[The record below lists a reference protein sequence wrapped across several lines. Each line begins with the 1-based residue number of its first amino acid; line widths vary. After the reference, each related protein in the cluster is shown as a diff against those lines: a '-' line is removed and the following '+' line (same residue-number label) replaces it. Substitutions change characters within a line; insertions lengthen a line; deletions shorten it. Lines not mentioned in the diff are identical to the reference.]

1 MAGTVIGMGA
11 MSSCVDQISVGN
23 GFLDKQPGVDVTVD
37 TIFVKGENA
46 KRFLWH
52 MYGAMH
58 NPFTYT
64 GAVWYSHPDAL
75 TDICQSYC
83 GWHNLGKYYG
93 GDLTE
98 TDQDNGG
105 FVKFPFIANGDG
117 NNRAGIWR
125 TIREGWIFV
134 ENIDRVPDLSDSEKS
149 QESGLAI
156 VNMQVKNVPMVF
168 DIEDNY
174 WEKIFIENA
183 RFENISGPA
192 FNIAVENN
200 SNNSIT
206 LRNVWCSNVPVLAA
220 FKRTGEQTR
229 VSYRKYYVKSFDHGL
244 QMESLVDTP
253 EYKTL
258 LSAEPVDKLP
268 AAVQSVLPALPPM
281 SEWKNL
287 RALGAK
293 GDGVTDDTEA
303 IQKAIDTYDV
313 IYVPSGWYQVS
324 RPIKMR
330 PSTRLIGLHPF
341 STQFRLGESTPA
353 FSGFGTPVAVLES
366 YKGSDDNI
374 LNGIGIST
382 GAFNYRAV
390 GLKWTAGSGSYV
402 NDVKFIGGHGSMWKP
417 VAGQKAPRWSWGPR
431 EVSTPDKPVRE
442 QGMDQAW
449 DTQYWSLWVTDGGG
463 GIFKDIW
470 TANTYA
476 SNGFYAENTS
486 TEGRIYAMSI
496 EHHVRN
502 EVRFRNVS
510 NWKVYCMQTEEET
523 VESSE
528 CQPVEMDGCRDIT
541 FANLYMFRVI
551 RVVRPYHSAVRLRGC
566 SGIEFLNVHNYAQTK
581 YTTDIA
587 VFDQN
592 KGIEVRP
599 WEFSRLIVKGDEQQT
614 GLTSSD
620 GVRMLA
626 GDFDF
631 TEGIACD
638 SKGAHIRTI
647 HIPERPSTLTIIRD
661 KLYITARKSIYR
673 ADL

>member
-1 MAGTVIGMGA
+1 MNLIEKLKIKTVAILCVACTVIGMGA

-192 FNIAVENN
+192 FSIAVENN

-206 LRNVWCSNVPVLAA
+206 LGNVWCSNVPVLAA
-220 FKRTGEQTR
+220 F
-229 VSYRKYYVKSFDHGL
+229 
-244 QMESLVDTP
+244 
-253 EYKTL
+253 
-258 LSAEPVDKLP
+258 
-268 AAVQSVLPALPPM
+268 
-281 SEWKNL
+281 
-287 RALGAK
+287 
-293 GDGVTDDTEA
+293 
-303 IQKAIDTYDV
+303 
-313 IYVPSGWYQVS
+313 
-324 RPIKMR
+324 
-330 PSTRLIGLHPF
+330 
-341 STQFRLGESTPA
+341 
-353 FSGFGTPVAVLES
+353 SGFGTSVAVLES
-366 YKGSDDNI
+366 SKGSDDNI

-638 SKGAHIRTI
+638 SKGCSHPHHSYPGTTI
-647 HIPERPSTLTIIRD
+647 DLDNYQRQTLHNSPEIHLPR
-661 KLYITARKSIYR
+661 
-673 ADL
+673 

>member
-1 MAGTVIGMGA
+1 
-11 MSSCVDQISVGN
+11 
-23 GFLDKQPGVDVTVD
+23 
-37 TIFVKGENA
+37 
-46 KRFLWH
+46 
-52 MYGAMH
+52 
-58 NPFTYT
+58 
-64 GAVWYSHPDAL
+64 
-75 TDICQSYC
+75 
-83 GWHNLGKYYG
+83 
-93 GDLTE
+93 
-98 TDQDNGG
+98 
-105 FVKFPFIANGDG
+105 
-117 NNRAGIWR
+117 
-125 TIREGWIFV
+125 
-134 ENIDRVPDLSDSEKS
+134 
-149 QESGLAI
+149 
-156 VNMQVKNVPMVF
+156 MQVKNVPMVF

-206 LRNVWCSNVPVLAA
+206 LRDVWCSDVPVLA
-220 FKRTGEQTR
+220 
-229 VSYRKYYVKSFDHGL
+229 
-244 QMESLVDTP
+244 
-253 EYKTL
+253 
-258 LSAEPVDKLP
+258 
-268 AAVQSVLPALPPM
+268 
-281 SEWKNL
+281 
-287 RALGAK
+287 
-293 GDGVTDDTEA
+293 
-303 IQKAIDTYDV
+303 
-313 IYVPSGWYQVS
+313 
-324 RPIKMR
+324 
-330 PSTRLIGLHPF
+330 
-341 STQFRLGESTPA
+341 A

-366 YKGSDDNI
+366 SKGSDDNI

-551 RVVRPYHSAVRLRGC
+551 RVVRPYYSAVRLRGC

-638 SKGAHIRTI
+638 SKGVHIRTI

>member
-1 MAGTVIGMGA
+1 
-11 MSSCVDQISVGN
+11 
-23 GFLDKQPGVDVTVD
+23 
-37 TIFVKGENA
+37 
-46 KRFLWH
+46 
-52 MYGAMH
+52 
-58 NPFTYT
+58 
-64 GAVWYSHPDAL
+64 
-75 TDICQSYC
+75 
-83 GWHNLGKYYG
+83 
-93 GDLTE
+93 
-98 TDQDNGG
+98 
-105 FVKFPFIANGDG
+105 
-117 NNRAGIWR
+117 
-125 TIREGWIFV
+125 
-134 ENIDRVPDLSDSEKS
+134 
-149 QESGLAI
+149 
-156 VNMQVKNVPMVF
+156 MQVKNVPMVF

-183 RFENISGPA
+183 RFENISAPA

-341 STQFRLGESTPA
+341 STQFRLGESTLA

-366 YKGSDDNI
+366 SKGSDDNI

-502 EVRFRNVS
+502 EEKFRNVS

-541 FANLYMFRVI
+541 FANLIYVPCHPCCETVLQRRKTQRVWRH
-551 RVVRPYHSAVRLRGC
+551 RV
-566 SGIEFLNVHNYAQTK
+566 
-581 YTTDIA
+581 
-587 VFDQN
+587 
-592 KGIEVRP
+592 
-599 WEFSRLIVKGDEQQT
+599 
-614 GLTSSD
+614 
-620 GVRMLA
+620 
-626 GDFDF
+626 
-631 TEGIACD
+631 
-638 SKGAHIRTI
+638 
-647 HIPERPSTLTIIRD
+647 PERAQLRPDQVHDRHRCLRSEQRH
-661 KLYITARKSIYR
+661 
-673 ADL
+673 

>member
-1 MAGTVIGMGA
+1 
-11 MSSCVDQISVGN
+11 
-23 GFLDKQPGVDVTVD
+23 
-37 TIFVKGENA
+37 
-46 KRFLWH
+46 
-52 MYGAMH
+52 
-58 NPFTYT
+58 
-64 GAVWYSHPDAL
+64 
-75 TDICQSYC
+75 
-83 GWHNLGKYYG
+83 
-93 GDLTE
+93 
-98 TDQDNGG
+98 
-105 FVKFPFIANGDG
+105 
-117 NNRAGIWR
+117 
-125 TIREGWIFV
+125 
-134 ENIDRVPDLSDSEKS
+134 
-149 QESGLAI
+149 
-156 VNMQVKNVPMVF
+156 MQVKNVPMVF

-324 RPIKMR
+324 RPIKMH

-366 YKGSDDNI
+366 SKGSDDNI

-551 RVVRPYHSAVRLRGC
+551 RVVRPYYSAVRLRGC
-566 SGIEFLNVHNYAQTK
+566 SGIEFLNVHNYAQAK

-614 GLTSSD
+614 CLTSSD

>member
-268 AAVQSVLPALPPM
+268 AAVQSVLSALPPM

-353 FSGFGTPVAVLES
+353 FSGFGTSVAVLES
-366 YKGSDDNI
+366 SKGSDDNI

-528 CQPVEMDGCRDIT
+528 YQPVEMDGCRDIT

-551 RVVRPYHSAVRLRGC
+551 RVVRPYYSAVRLRGC
-566 SGIEFLNVHNYAQTK
+566 SGIEFMNVHNYA
-581 YTTDIA
+581 
-587 VFDQN
+587 
-592 KGIEVRP
+592 
-599 WEFSRLIVKGDEQQT
+599 
-614 GLTSSD
+614 
-620 GVRMLA
+620 
-626 GDFDF
+626 
-631 TEGIACD
+631 
-638 SKGAHIRTI
+638 
-647 HIPERPSTLTIIRD
+647 
-661 KLYITARKSIYR
+661 
-673 ADL
+673 

>member
-220 FKRTGEQTR
+220 F
-229 VSYRKYYVKSFDHGL
+229 
-244 QMESLVDTP
+244 
-253 EYKTL
+253 
-258 LSAEPVDKLP
+258 
-268 AAVQSVLPALPPM
+268 
-281 SEWKNL
+281 
-287 RALGAK
+287 
-293 GDGVTDDTEA
+293 
-303 IQKAIDTYDV
+303 
-313 IYVPSGWYQVS
+313 
-324 RPIKMR
+324 
-330 PSTRLIGLHPF
+330 
-341 STQFRLGESTPA
+341 
-353 FSGFGTPVAVLES
+353 SGFGTPVAVLES
-366 YKGSDDNI
+366 SKGSDDNI

-417 VAGQKAPRWSWGPR
+417 VAGQKAPKWSWGPR

-551 RVVRPYHSAVRLRGC
+551 RVVRPYYSAVRLRGC

>member
-1 MAGTVIGMGA
+1 M
-11 MSSCVDQISVGN
+11 
-23 GFLDKQPGVDVTVD
+23 
-37 TIFVKGENA
+37 
-46 KRFLWH
+46 
-52 MYGAMH
+52 
-58 NPFTYT
+58 
-64 GAVWYSHPDAL
+64 
-75 TDICQSYC
+75 
-83 GWHNLGKYYG
+83 
-93 GDLTE
+93 
-98 TDQDNGG
+98 
-105 FVKFPFIANGDG
+105 
-117 NNRAGIWR
+117 
-125 TIREGWIFV
+125 
-134 ENIDRVPDLSDSEKS
+134 
-149 QESGLAI
+149 
-156 VNMQVKNVPMVF
+156 
-168 DIEDNY
+168 
-174 WEKIFIENA
+174 
-183 RFENISGPA
+183 
-192 FNIAVENN
+192 
-200 SNNSIT
+200 
-206 LRNVWCSNVPVLAA
+206 
-220 FKRTGEQTR
+220 
-229 VSYRKYYVKSFDHGL
+229 
-244 QMESLVDTP
+244 
-253 EYKTL
+253 
-258 LSAEPVDKLP
+258 
-268 AAVQSVLPALPPM
+268 
-281 SEWKNL
+281 
-287 RALGAK
+287 
-293 GDGVTDDTEA
+293 TDDTEA

-341 STQFRLGESTPA
+341 STQFRLGESTLA

-366 YKGSDDNI
+366 SKGSDDNI

-502 EVRFRNVS
+502 EERFRNVS

-551 RVVRPYHSAVRLRGC
+551 RVMRPYYSAVRLRGC

-620 GVRMLA
+620 GVRMLT

-638 SKGAHIRTI
+638 SKGNIYFCDNRLPRLWTWSESNGLRLLADFHWKPYNVAVDTDDNILVTFRYDRQPDWNADPIEVPQLPDSRGTSFSGWGNSGHAVLVYTINPDNPEESLKSLEERPMRSVKNVAKALYPSNRWRDFHDFNRDALYVPKTCFVAPDGKTIIPCVYDIARSSSLLEAFPGKPFYLVNEYDRRTVVTDVAADGTLSNLRYFTETGEFGLAVDSKGNVYIADGEVQVYDSKDAHIRTI

>member
-1 MAGTVIGMGA
+1 
-11 MSSCVDQISVGN
+11 
-23 GFLDKQPGVDVTVD
+23 
-37 TIFVKGENA
+37 
-46 KRFLWH
+46 
-52 MYGAMH
+52 
-58 NPFTYT
+58 
-64 GAVWYSHPDAL
+64 
-75 TDICQSYC
+75 
-83 GWHNLGKYYG
+83 
-93 GDLTE
+93 
-98 TDQDNGG
+98 
-105 FVKFPFIANGDG
+105 
-117 NNRAGIWR
+117 
-125 TIREGWIFV
+125 
-134 ENIDRVPDLSDSEKS
+134 
-149 QESGLAI
+149 
-156 VNMQVKNVPMVF
+156 MQVKNVPMVF

-183 RFENISGPA
+183 RFENISAPA

-341 STQFRLGESTPA
+341 STQFRLGESTLA

-366 YKGSDDNI
+366 SKGSDDNI

-502 EVRFRNVS
+502 EERFRNVS

-551 RVVRPYHSAVRLRGC
+551 RVVRPYYSAVRLRGC

-638 SKGAHIRTI
+638 SKGCSHPHHSYPGTPVNVDNIWRQALLN
-647 HIPERPSTLTIIRD
+647 RPQRPLPC
-661 KLYITARKSIYR
+661 
-673 ADL
+673 

>member
-192 FNIAVENN
+192 FSIAVENN

-206 LRNVWCSNVPVLAA
+206 LGNVWCSNVPVLAA
-220 FKRTGEQTR
+220 F
-229 VSYRKYYVKSFDHGL
+229 
-244 QMESLVDTP
+244 
-253 EYKTL
+253 
-258 LSAEPVDKLP
+258 
-268 AAVQSVLPALPPM
+268 
-281 SEWKNL
+281 
-287 RALGAK
+287 
-293 GDGVTDDTEA
+293 
-303 IQKAIDTYDV
+303 
-313 IYVPSGWYQVS
+313 
-324 RPIKMR
+324 
-330 PSTRLIGLHPF
+330 
-341 STQFRLGESTPA
+341 
-353 FSGFGTPVAVLES
+353 SGFGTSVAVLES
-366 YKGSDDNI
+366 SKGSDDNI

-638 SKGAHIRTI
+638 SKGCSHPHHSYPGTTI
-647 HIPERPSTLTIIRD
+647 DLDNYQRQTLHNSPEIHLPR
-661 KLYITARKSIYR
+661 
-673 ADL
+673 

>member
-220 FKRTGEQTR
+220 F
-229 VSYRKYYVKSFDHGL
+229 
-244 QMESLVDTP
+244 
-253 EYKTL
+253 
-258 LSAEPVDKLP
+258 
-268 AAVQSVLPALPPM
+268 
-281 SEWKNL
+281 
-287 RALGAK
+287 
-293 GDGVTDDTEA
+293 
-303 IQKAIDTYDV
+303 
-313 IYVPSGWYQVS
+313 
-324 RPIKMR
+324 
-330 PSTRLIGLHPF
+330 
-341 STQFRLGESTPA
+341 
-353 FSGFGTPVAVLES
+353 SGFGTPVAVLES

-470 TANTYA
+470 TANIYA

-551 RVVRPYHSAVRLRGC
+551 RVVRPYYSAVRLRGC

-614 GLTSSD
+614 CLTSSD

-673 ADL
+673 ADLI

>member
-268 AAVQSVLPALPPM
+268 AAVQSVLSALPPM

-366 YKGSDDNI
+366 SKGSDDNI

-551 RVVRPYHSAVRLRGC
+551 RVVRPYYSAVRLRGC

-638 SKGAHIRTI
+638 SKGVHIRTI